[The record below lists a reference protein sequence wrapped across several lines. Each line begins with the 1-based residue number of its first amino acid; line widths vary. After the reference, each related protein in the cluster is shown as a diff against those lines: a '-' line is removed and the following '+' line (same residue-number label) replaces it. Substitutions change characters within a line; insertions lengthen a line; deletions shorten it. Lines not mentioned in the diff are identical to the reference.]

1 LTPSGSVGTLPW
13 LRETRGVL
21 GRRDR
26 MRLLAQGALLQLRS
40 TAPRL
45 RRKLGLND
53 SRLARFDP
61 EKFEVPDSTACKEA
75 EQLCAEAPEV
85 IVNHSYRSY
94 LWSAILAAHDGTQYD
109 AEVVYVASLLHDI
122 GFAEPQ
128 RTADSQPCCFTLPAV
143 DAAFAVCTRAGW
155 DERRKEAAA
164 EAIALHLNLLLGLDH
179 GAEAYLVYAGTR
191 LDATGYRY
199 WNLHPSAV
207 ETVLARYPRLD
218 LKRVWVQTMDKQAQG
233 TPGTR
238 SDFYTRV
245 LRGNR
250 FIVHAPFED

>member
-1 LTPSGSVGTLPW
+1 
-13 LRETRGVL
+13 
-21 GRRDR
+21 

-40 TAPRL
+40 TAPQL
-45 RRKLGLND
+45 RRKLGLSD
-53 SRLARFDP
+53 SGLAHFDP
-61 EKFEVPDSTACKEA
+61 KSLEVPDSTACKEA
-75 EQLCAEAPEV
+75 EQLCSEGPQV

-94 LWSAILAAHDGTQYD
+94 VWSAILAAHDGTQYD
-109 AEVVYVASLLHDI
+109 PEVVYVASLLHDI

-128 RTADSQPCCFTLPAV
+128 RTADSQPCCFTLPGV
-143 DAAFAVCTRAGW
+143 DAALALGTRAGW
-155 DERRKEAAA
+155 DERRREATA
-164 EAIALHLNLLLGLDH
+164 EAISLHLNLLLGLDH

-199 WNLHPSAV
+199 WDLHPEAV
-207 ETVLARYPRLD
+207 ETVLARYPRLG
-218 LKRVWVQTMDKQAQG
+218 LKRVWIQMMDKQARG

-250 FIVHAPFED
+250 FIMRAPFED